1 MRTSLLRSCLAVAAG
16 IGLVVTNAPQPGHAA
31 AQVCVTVP
39 HSCGFPDATNTGVPA
54 GVTLKTVPSQ
64 VSGGPGWRYN
74 YLTHEVDVTGYDTT
88 LKGLNIPYDLNITA
102 SKVTIID
109 DRIVHS
115 GYFGIS
121 LRHTSD
127 VTIEHSTISGANFS
141 TGRLGSAIDD
151 LYNDSTKLVIAY
163 NNIFAAKTAVQ
174 VSAGLITT
182 NYIHNFGYVAG
193 DHLNGILDVGTT
205 QPLTI
210 FHNTILNNRSQTDAI
225 SINASEAGTT
235 VAHKTIEYNLLAGGS
250 FTVYGGSARGNST
263 SGIVIEDNRFS
274 QAYYPK
280 GGRYGPIAY
289 FASSGA
295 GNAWSGNIWDATG
308 QPLLAPLSG

>member
-1 MRTSLLRSCLAVAAG
+1 MRPFILRSCLAVMAG
-16 IGLVVTNAPQPGHAA
+16 IGLVAAYAPQPGRAASHA
-31 AQVCVTVP
+31 CVTVP

-54 GVTLKTVPSQ
+54 GTVLKTVPAQ
-64 VSGGPGWRYN
+64 VSSGQGWHYN
-74 YLTHEVDVTGYDTT
+74 AITHEVDVTGYDTV
-88 LKGLNIPYDLNITA
+88 LKGLNIPYDLDITA
-102 SKVTIID
+102 SKVMIID

-115 GYFGIS
+115 GYFGVS

-127 VTIEHSTISGANFS
+127 VTIEHSTVSGANFG
-141 TGRLGSAIDD
+141 TGRLGVGIGD
-151 LYNDSTKLVIAY
+151 LYGDSARLVIAY
-163 NNIFAAKTAVQ
+163 NNISAARTAVQ
-174 VSAGLITT
+174 VSAGLVTT
-182 NYIHNFGYVAG
+182 NYIHNFGYITG

-210 FHNTILNNRSQTDAI
+210 FHNTILNSQGQTDAI
-225 SINASEAGTT
+225 SINASVAGSA
-235 VAHKTIEYNLLAGGS
+235 VAHKTIEGNLLAGGS
-250 FTVYGGSARGNST
+250 FTVYGGSGRGNPT

-289 FASSGA
+289 FARNGA

-308 QPLLAPLSG
+308 KPILAP